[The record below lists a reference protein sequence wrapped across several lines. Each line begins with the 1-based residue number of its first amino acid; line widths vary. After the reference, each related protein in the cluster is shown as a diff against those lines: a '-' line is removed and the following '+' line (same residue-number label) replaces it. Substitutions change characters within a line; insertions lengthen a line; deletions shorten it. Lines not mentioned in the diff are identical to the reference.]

1 MTTEASYS
9 ISASPAA
16 FRAAIAV
23 LSHGRRLS
31 EPTTALLRRLMEEEG
46 LPPETLDDLMAAC
59 HTGLR
64 PAQADDVRFTDPAEA
79 VVFLTALTQFA
90 LRTSPNW
97 REALFLPELIA
108 SHLRLPYDVVHRMA
122 SRVGPDLEAIHPER
136 LEANLRAFLHPGEDT
151 RAIAT
156 WITESLTPAT
166 PDRRTAAT
174 VPTSSFQHPLD
185 TQAIEMVRG
194 FAGFDELTRLVFEHG
209 IEKMVR
215 VVNLSSAIRVGPDQ
229 FPELYDIYRAC
240 VERAGIVPEPELY
253 VCPGGLNAHTSGVD
267 RPYVMLNAGAVNMLD
282 RAELEYIIGHELG
295 HIRCQHMLYLFM
307 ANYLPMI
314 ASFLPMVGPWISMG
328 LRAALGEW
336 KRKAELSC
344 DRMGLLVSQDLEAC
358 LRVMVKCSGAP
369 GPFHHRIDLD
379 AFLRQAEEFRNLDQ
393 DLVSGIFKCFA
404 NLGNSHPWT
413 VERAYEL
420 KRWHDEGGYAQA
432 FAAGHREETPTYL
445 PRPMLNQSVPPEAE
459 VVLTA
464 PEAAVVPRSREER
477 LEEALSAL
485 EAGLVQAG
493 DEALAT
499 AVGALR
505 TPREPGPFRA
515 VVVGEKGRGKSTLI
529 ARLGAIAGTELRD
542 TPPLN
547 DPENRYDEL
556 VMATAVKADALL
568 VVVSATQLLSE
579 RERELIR
586 ERLLPA
592 AGDRLALVVTHM
604 DLVEDDEDRTYLL
617 NRVRRFTRQLNR
629 PELPVFFLDG
639 GPQASAGAIA
649 TWLREAA
656 EAHEGVP
663 EDTWRRASGLL
674 TTVQLAIGRPQTD
687 PTPPAERERAI
698 ALLRTRHGTA
708 LAEAEAHLAARLAT
722 LRLGLPGRIAPAEV
736 PLLVEN
742 VQRLG
747 YEAIRVYRDGYA
759 RALMAD
765 APDAIRS
772 ALGPMGTGYGPS
784 PIRHLGQPTAPQAA
798 DHGRHPALT
807 TFTALGAGL
816 LVLTGGA
823 LPIVGALALGT
834 AHELRRGLESAS
846 HARTQEEAAA
856 ALAAWLTE
864 AERQLVSELRAVGE
878 QSLEMMTRRIELAF
892 SRQAE
897 PDDRLER
904 LRRLTDDAL
913 TLCRE
918 ALAERSSNEE

>member
-1 MTTEASYS
+1 MTTEASFS

-16 FRAAIAV
+16 FRAAIAI
-23 LSHGRRLS
+23 LSHGRRLP
-31 EPTTALLRRLMEEEG
+31 EPTTALLRRLAEEEG
-46 LPPETLDDLMAAC
+46 LPAEAVDDLMAAC

-64 PAQADDVRFTDPAEA
+64 PAQADDVRFADDAEA

-108 SHLRLPYDVVHRMA
+108 SHHRLPYDVVHRMA

-151 RAIAT
+151 RSIAH

-185 TQAIEMVRG
+185 VQAIDMVRG

-240 VERAGIVPEPELY
+240 VERAGITPEPELY

-295 HIRCQHMLYLFM
+295 HIRCRHMLYLFM

-393 DLVSGIFKCFA
+393 DLVSGIFKFFA

-432 FAAGHREETPTYL
+432 FAAGYREETPTYL

-459 VVLTA
+459 VVITA
-464 PEAAVVPRSREER
+464 PEAPEVPRSREER
-477 LEEALSAL
+477 LEEALTEL
-485 EAGLVQAG
+485 EAGLAQSG

-505 TPREPGPFRA
+505 TKREPGPFLA
-515 VVVGEKGRGKSTLI
+515 VVVGEKGRGKSTLVK
-529 ARLGAIAGTELRD
+529 RLEAVAGAELRD

-556 VMATAVKADALL
+556 VMASAVKADAVL
-568 VVVSATQLLSE
+568 VVVSAMQLLSE

-586 ERLLPA
+586 DRLLPA
-592 AGDRLALVVTHM
+592 AGDRLAIVVTHM
-604 DLVEDDEDRTYLL
+604 DQVEDDEDRTFLL
-617 NRVRRFTRQLNR
+617 NRVRRFARQLNR

-639 GPQASAGAIA
+639 GPEARATALS
-649 TWLREAA
+649 TWLQEAA
-656 EAHEGVP
+656 ATRGEGDP
-663 EDTWRRASGLL
+663 WRRAMSLL
-674 TTVQLAIGRPQTD
+674 TAVQLSVGLPQTH
-687 PTPPAERERAI
+687 PTPPAEREGAI

-736 PLLVEN
+736 PMLVEN

-747 YEAIRVYRDGYA
+747 YEAIRVYRDSYA
-759 RALMAD
+759 RALMAE
-765 APDAIRS
+765 APDAIRRT
-772 ALGPMGTGYGPS
+772 LGPVGTGYGPS
-784 PIRHLGQPTAPQAA
+784 PIRHLGQPTAPQTA
-798 DHGRHPALT
+798 DQGRHPALT

-823 LPIVGALALGT
+823 MPIVGALALGT

-846 HARTQEEAAA
+846 RARTQEEAAS

-864 AERQLVSELRAVGE
+864 AEAQLLGELRAVAG
-878 QSLEMMTRRIELAF
+878 QSLEMAGRRVELAF
-892 SRQAE
+892 SRHSE
-897 PDDRLER
+897 PGEGLER
-904 LRRLTDDAL
+904 LRVLTDNAL

-918 ALAERSSNEE
+918 ALAERSSSEE